1 MCARARRLRSD
12 GRRFALAA
20 VAGGAMM
27 ATGAF
32 LPWLTLFAGLH
43 PLRGVI
49 GLNGRV
55 LAAGGA
61 VCLVAGIRGWLRPA
75 SWVRW
80 AVALLGGASA
90 GFGAWLIVQLL
101 ITYRRLGANPMLVPR
116 LGPGLFIAVAGALVA
131 GAAAARGL
139 RRGPST
145 PTPR

>member
-75 SWVRW
+75 PWGRDRKSTRLNSSHRCISY
-80 AVALLGGASA
+80 AV
-90 GFGAWLIVQLL
+90 F
-101 ITYRRLGANPMLVPR
+101 RLKKKKHSDTVFEADC
-116 LGPGLFIAVAGALVA
+116 
-131 GAAAARGL
+131 
-139 RRGPST
+139 
-145 PTPR
+145 

>member
-1 MCARARRLRSD
+1 MCARARRLPSD

-55 LAAGGA
+55 LAAARA
-61 VCLVAGIRGWLRPA
+61 VCLVAGIRGWLRRA
-75 SWVRW
+75 SWVRG
-80 AVALLGGASA
+80 AVGLLYCASSGLCA
-90 GFGAWLIVQLL
+90 SLIV
-101 ITYRRLGANPMLVPR
+101 
-116 LGPGLFIAVAGALVA
+116 
-131 GAAAARGL
+131 
-139 RRGPST
+139 
-145 PTPR
+145 